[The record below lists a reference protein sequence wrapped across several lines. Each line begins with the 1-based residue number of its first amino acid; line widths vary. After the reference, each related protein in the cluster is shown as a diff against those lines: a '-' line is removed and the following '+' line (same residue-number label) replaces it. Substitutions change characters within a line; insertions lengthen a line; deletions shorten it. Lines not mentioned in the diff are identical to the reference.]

1 MEDCKVLRVG
11 VYNNFNFT
19 EKELE
24 DVRKFEKEGYSPFV
38 NSNSFVTI
46 KANYPSILTINPYL
60 DSFVEPVGDLSNVK
74 ACRIKVVAYPTERM
88 HDAQIAAIDWCCAKS
103 IPILFTF
110 MRFSSKESLAKYT
123 DIADSLYCYEFRG
136 SYWRLKASYK
146 EWMAEY
152 LMLQVG
158 EKTGDPDHKLA
169 NFCDLA
175 EKGCPEC
182 RNCAKLTYGTDTDD
196 IYGLTLSCS
205 NDEGKCMFHC
215 PDCWAHKLSKIAT
228 FKLDEVTKNSKQKG
242 KH

>member
-24 DVRKFEKEGYSPFV
+24 DVRRFEREGYSPFV

-46 KANYPSILTINPYL
+46 KADYPSILTINPYL
-60 DSFVEPVGDLSNVK
+60 DSFVEPVGDISNVK
-74 ACRIKVVAYPTERM
+74 ACRIKVMVAPA
-88 HDAQIAAIDWCCAKS
+88 DAVKTAETGAIDWCIS
-103 IPILFTF
+103 HNIPMLFTF
-110 MRFSSKESLAKYT
+110 MRFSSKDSLKKYT
-123 DIADSLYCYEFRG
+123 NFNDSQYQYEFRG
-136 SYWRLKASYK
+136 SYWRLKSASK
-146 EWMAEY
+146 EALANALGDY
-152 LMLQVG
+152 VDSRVNG
-158 EKTGDPDHKLA
+158 EHNLV

-182 RNCAKLTYGTDTDD
+182 RNCAKLTYGIDTED
-196 IYGLTLSCS
+196 IHGLTLSCS
-205 NDEGKCMFHC
+205 NDRGSCMFHC

-228 FKLDEVTKNSKQKG
+228 FKLDEVTKNNKQKG